1 MLAAYL
7 SHNPIPLGFE
17 LISFFDESGGPQ
29 KKSQMRTK
37 AIQRLIEAS
46 GLDLGFLS
54 TNWTKT
60 QETFQAKQTAAV
72 NAQI

>member
-17 LISFFDESGGPQ
+17 LISFFDESSGPQ

-54 TNWTKT
+54 TN
-60 QETFQAKQTAAV
+60 
-72 NAQI
+72 